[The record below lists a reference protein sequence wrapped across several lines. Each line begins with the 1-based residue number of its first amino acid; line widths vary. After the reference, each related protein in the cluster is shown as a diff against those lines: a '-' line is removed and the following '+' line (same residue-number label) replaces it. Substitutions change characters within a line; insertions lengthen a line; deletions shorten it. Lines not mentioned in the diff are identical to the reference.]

1 MTLDRVGKLFNL
13 PVSKL
18 IFPYNQATSIQK
30 IKKYT
35 EGMNFELFIQ
45 DDKTIDACVR
55 NFEIIGEVSSKIE
68 EDFKLTH
75 PEIEWKRMKG
85 LRNRMIHDY
94 SGIDYQV
101 VWDIISEYLDELEYQ
116 VQQLLK

>member
-1 MTLDRVGKLFNL
+1 LDILE
-13 PVSKL
+13 
-18 IFPYNQATSIQK
+18 SIKK

-35 EGMNFELFIQ
+35 NEMTYDLFIQ

-55 NFEIIGEVSSKIE
+55 NFEIIGEVSSKID
-68 EDFKLTH
+68 EDFKIEH
-75 PEIEWKRMKG
+75 SEIEWKRMKG

-101 VWDIISEYLDELEYQ
+101 VWDIITEYLDELEYQ
-116 VQQLLK
+116 VEQLLN

>member
-1 MTLDRVGKLFNL
+1 MSKKDRNILFLDILE
-13 PVSKL
+13 
-18 IFPYNQATSIQK
+18 SIKK

-35 EGMNFELFIQ
+35 NEMTYDLFIQ

-55 NFEIIGEVSSKIE
+55 NFEIIGEVSSKID
-68 EDFKLTH
+68 EDFKIEH
-75 PEIEWKRMKG
+75 SEIEWKRMKG

-101 VWDIISEYLDELEYQ
+101 VWDIITEYLDELEYQ
-116 VQQLLK
+116 VEQLLN

>member
-1 MTLDRVGKLFNL
+1 MSKKDRNILLNDVLE
-13 PVSKL
+13 
-18 IFPYNQATSIQK
+18 SIQK

-35 EGMNFELFIQ
+35 IGMNFQQFLQ

-55 NFEIIGEVSSKIE
+55 NFEIIGEVSSKID
-68 EDFKLTH
+68 EDFKLNH
-75 PEIEWKRMKG
+75 SEIEWNRMKG

-94 SGIDYQV
+94 SGVDYQV

-116 VQQLLK
+116 VQKLLK

>member
-1 MTLDRVGKLFNL
+1 MSKRDRHILLKDILE
-13 PVSKL
+13 
-18 IFPYNQATSIQK
+18 SIQK

-35 EGMNFELFIQ
+35 IGMDYELFIQ

-68 EDFKLTH
+68 DDFKLAH
-75 PEIEWKRMKG
+75 PEIEWQRMKG

-116 VQQLLK
+116 VQQLLN

>member
-1 MTLDRVGKLFNL
+1 MSKKDRTVLLKDILE
-13 PVSKL
+13 
-18 IFPYNQATSIQK
+18 SIQK

-75 PEIEWKRMKG
+75 P
-85 LRNRMIHDY
+85 
-94 SGIDYQV
+94 
-101 VWDIISEYLDELEYQ
+101 
-116 VQQLLK
+116 

>member
-1 MTLDRVGKLFNL
+1 M
-13 PVSKL
+13 SKRDL
-18 IFPYNQATSIQK
+18 NILLNDILESIQK

-35 EGMNFELFIQ
+35 NGVSFEQFLE

-55 NFEIIGEVSSKIE
+55 NFEIIGEVSSKID
-68 EDFKLTH
+68 EDFKLEH
-75 PEIEWKRMKG
+75 SQIEWRRMKG

-94 SGIDYQV
+94 SGIDYEL
-101 VWDIISEYLDELEYQ
+101 VWNIITEYIDELEFQ

>member
-1 MTLDRVGKLFNL
+1 M
-13 PVSKL
+13 SKKDL
-18 IFPYNQATSIQK
+18 NILLNDVLESIQK

-35 EGMNFELFIQ
+35 KGMNFQQFLQ

-55 NFEIIGEVSSKIE
+55 NFEIIGEVSSKID
-68 EDFKLTH
+68 EDFKLNH
-75 PEIEWKRMKG
+75 SEIEWNRMKG

-94 SGIDYQV
+94 SGVDYQV

-116 VQQLLK
+116 VQKLLK

>member
-1 MTLDRVGKLFNL
+1 MSKKDRNILLKDILE
-13 PVSKL
+13 
-18 IFPYNQATSIQK
+18 SIQK

-35 EGMNFELFIQ
+35 QGMNFDQFIH

-68 EDFKLTH
+68 DDFKLAH
-75 PEIEWKRMKG
+75 PEIEWQRMKG

-116 VQQLLK
+116 VQQLLN

>member
-1 MTLDRVGKLFNL
+1 MSKKDRNILLLNIL
-13 PVSKL
+13 E
-18 IFPYNQATSIQK
+18 SIKK

-35 EGMNFELFIQ
+35 NEMTYDLFIQ

-55 NFEIIGEVSSKIE
+55 NFEIIGEVSSKID
-68 EDFKLTH
+68 EDFKIEH
-75 PEIEWKRMKG
+75 SEIEWKRMKG

-101 VWDIISEYLDELEYQ
+101 VWDIITEYLDELEYQ
-116 VQQLLK
+116 VEQLLN

>member
-1 MTLDRVGKLFNL
+1 MSKRDRDILLVDILE
-13 PVSKL
+13 
-18 IFPYNQATSIQK
+18 SIQK

-35 EGMNFELFIQ
+35 NEMSIEEFLK

-55 NFEIIGEVSSKIE
+55 NFEIIGEVSSKID

-75 PEIEWKRMKG
+75 SEIEWNRMKG
-85 LRNRMIHDY
+85 LRNRMIHNY
-94 SGIDYQV
+94 SGIDYEL
-101 VWDIISEYLDELEYQ
+101 VWNIITDYLDELEYQ

>member
-1 MTLDRVGKLFNL
+1 MSKKDRNILLNDVLE
-13 PVSKL
+13 
-18 IFPYNQATSIQK
+18 SIQK

-35 EGMNFELFIQ
+35 KGMNFQQFLQ

-55 NFEIIGEVSSKIE
+55 NFEIIGEVSSKID
-68 EDFKLTH
+68 EDFKLNH
-75 PEIEWKRMKG
+75 SEIEWNRMKG

-94 SGIDYQV
+94 SGVDYQV

-116 VQQLLK
+116 VQKLLK

>member
-1 MTLDRVGKLFNL
+1 MSKKDRNILLKDILD
-13 PVSKL
+13 
-18 IFPYNQATSIQK
+18 SIQK

-35 EGMNFELFIQ
+35 EGMDYELFIQ

-68 EDFKLTH
+68 DDFKITH
-75 PEIEWKRMKG
+75 SEIEWKRMKG

-101 VWDIISEYLDELEYQ
+101 VWDIISEYLNELEFQ

>member
-1 MTLDRVGKLFNL
+1 MSKQDRNILL
-13 PVSKL
+13 SDIL
-18 IFPYNQATSIQK
+18 ESIQK

-35 EGMNFELFIQ
+35 NGMNIEEFLK

-55 NFEIIGEVSSKIE
+55 NFEIIGEVSSKID
-68 EDFKLTH
+68 EDFKLVH
-75 PEIEWKRMKG
+75 SEIEWKRMKG

-94 SGIDYQV
+94 SGIDYEL
-101 VWDIISEYLDELEYQ
+101 VWDIITDYIDELEFQ

>member
-1 MTLDRVGKLFNL
+1 M
-13 PVSKL
+13 SKRDL
-18 IFPYNQATSIQK
+18 NILLNDILESIQK

-35 EGMNFELFIQ
+35 NGVSFEHFLE

-55 NFEIIGEVSSKIE
+55 NFEIIGEVSSKID
-68 EDFKLTH
+68 EDFKLEH
-75 PEIEWKRMKG
+75 SQIEWRRMKG

-94 SGIDYQV
+94 SGIDYEL
-101 VWDIISEYLDELEYQ
+101 VWNIITEYIDELEFQ

>member
-1 MTLDRVGKLFNL
+1 MSKKDRNILLLDILE
-13 PVSKL
+13 
-18 IFPYNQATSIQK
+18 SIKK

-35 EGMNFELFIQ
+35 NEMTYDLFIQ

-55 NFEIIGEVSSKIE
+55 NFEIIGEVSSKID
-68 EDFKLTH
+68 EDFKIEH
-75 PEIEWKRMKG
+75 SEIEWKRMKG

-101 VWDIISEYLDELEYQ
+101 VWDIITEYFDELEYQ
-116 VQQLLK
+116 VEQLLN

>member
-1 MTLDRVGKLFNL
+1 MSKRDRNILLKDILESV
-13 PVSKL
+13 
-18 IFPYNQATSIQK
+18 QK

-35 EGMNFELFIQ
+35 VGMDYVLFIQ

-68 EDFKLTH
+68 DDFKLAH
-75 PEIEWKRMKG
+75 PEIEWQRMKG

-116 VQQLLK
+116 VQQLLN

>member
-1 MTLDRVGKLFNL
+1 MSKRDRNILLKDILE
-13 PVSKL
+13 
-18 IFPYNQATSIQK
+18 SIQK

-35 EGMNFELFIQ
+35 IGMDYELFIQ

-68 EDFKLTH
+68 DDFKLAH
-75 PEIEWKRMKG
+75 PEIEWQRMKG

-116 VQQLLK
+116 VQQLLN